1 MKLSLPET
9 LLSQLSEF
17 ISVKTALHFPREQ
30 WEDLERK
37 AISAAKE
44 FNFAD
49 PESFIRWVVGSTLTA
64 GQLDIL
70 ASHLTIHETYFWR
83 EPLVFEA
90 LCGQVLP
97 ELVRARAGG
106 EKRLRLWSAGCATGE
121 EPYSLAIALRRV
133 LPDPE
138 NWHITILATDI
149 NPRVLRRA
157 AEGVYG
163 EWSFRNAPPWL
174 KEKYLQSKGKGNY
187 ELIPEIRK
195 MVTFAYLNLAEDI
208 YPSPMNNTNA
218 MDIIFCRNVTMYFAQ
233 ERTRQV
239 GLNLS
244 RSLVDGGWLM
254 VGASELSQQS
264 FDSFT
269 PVLFPGAIVYRK
281 EGRETEPFAVLPAA
295 GLFPGADFFSPLPE
309 SSALAE
315 QAAPQPWPGESEIKQ
330 PAEVPAAQPA
340 AQKDAP
346 AVSAARPDMELA
358 VRSLANQGKLAE
370 ALALCETAIASD
382 KMNPGL
388 HFLCAV
394 ILRELDRLEE
404 EAASLKHTLYLDP
417 DFVPAH
423 YSMGN
428 LLLRQGNA
436 RAARKAFN
444 NALTLLNA
452 FGHDDIL
459 PESEGLT
466 AGRFREI
473 IQATIQTGAGV

>member
-1 MKLSLPET
+1 MKLSLAES

-17 ISVKTALHFPREQ
+17 ISARTALHFPREQ

-37 AISAAKE
+37 AVSAAKE

-49 PESFIRWVVGSTLTA
+49 PEAFIRWVVASHLTS
-64 GQLDIL
+64 GQLDML

-149 NPRVLRRA
+149 NPSILRRA
-157 AEGVYG
+157 AAGVYG
-163 EWSFRNAPPWL
+163 DWSFRNVPPWL
-174 KEKYLQSKGKGNY
+174 KEEYFQSKGKGKY
-187 ELIPEIRK
+187 ELIPELRK

-208 YPSPMNNTNA
+208 YPSPINNTNA
-218 MDIIFCRNVTMYFAQ
+218 MDIIFCRNVTMYFTP
-233 ERTRQV
+233 ERTQKV
-239 GLNLS
+239 GSNFF
-244 RSLVDGGWLM
+244 RCLVDGGWLM
-254 VGASELSQQS
+254 VGASELSQQV
-264 FDSFT
+264 FNIFT
-269 PVLFPGAIVYRK
+269 PVSFPGAIVYRK
-281 EGRETEPFAVLPAA
+281 EDRETLPFPGLFVDEALPDKDFFTPQPVAAA
-295 GLFPGADFFSPLPE
+295 GTVQEALQPG
-309 SSALAE
+309 
-315 QAAPQPWPGESEIKQ
+315 
-330 PAEVPAAQPA
+330 PAVVPAAQPL
-340 AQKDAP
+340 AP
-346 AVSAARPDMELA
+346 QDTNEARADMALE

-394 ILRELDRLEE
+394 ILQELDRIEE

-417 DFVPAH
+417 DFVPAY
-423 YSMGN
+423 YSLGN
-428 LLLRQGNA
+428 LMLRQGNVP
-436 RAARKAFN
+436 AAQKYFD

-452 FGHDDIL
+452 LGHEDLL
-459 PESEGLT
+459 PGTEGLT
-466 AGRFREI
+466 AGRLREI
-473 IQATIQTGAGV
+473 IQATIQTGAEV